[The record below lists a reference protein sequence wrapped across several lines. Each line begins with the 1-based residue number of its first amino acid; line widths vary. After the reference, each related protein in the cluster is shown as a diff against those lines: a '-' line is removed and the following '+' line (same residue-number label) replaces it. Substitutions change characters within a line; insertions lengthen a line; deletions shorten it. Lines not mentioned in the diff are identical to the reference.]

1 MHTRT
6 ALLLLLTA
14 GAGAYWWGRP
24 APAIAPLAPPEGAQG
39 VEQVREDPTG
49 MRSPVAPVRLVR
61 IAGRVSDPQG
71 NALAGVEIRAIG
83 GGDTAPSI
91 ITRTNGDGRYT
102 LAAHR
107 AEQWTVSC
115 KARGYTEASQ
125 TVKIFVQ
132 PQLESDDVQ
141 ADFTLFPLATVQLAL
156 VVRTETKPEE
166 RTPLAS
172 FLEAHGLRALVGG
185 QLSLD
190 QQGSTPRV
198 LAARTFGLPG
208 GAPVEL
214 VAHQPAQIVWT
225 MGVVDLATI
234 YWEQDLQAPVK
245 QTCQLEVEAAS
256 VLQQVAWLAF
266 DGAQATEEAVQ
277 FHLALGD
284 AAPVPVPAT
293 VAGDQYLIPTIAGRV
308 TVEAS
313 LAKHATLR
321 FAVEAHAGTTV
332 QAGRCER
339 LTECR
344 LHGVVL
350 DHNGQPFR
358 GMLRLRPRGG
368 VSAALHERVLPVDID
383 GRFAVRGLG
392 AGEWQLEAAGSTLD
406 VRLPASGALQAHGV
420 QLSVRAR

>member
-6 ALLLLLTA
+6 ALLLLLAA

-24 APAIAPLAPPEGAQG
+24 APALAPLAPPEEAQG
-39 VEQVREDPTG
+39 VEQVREGPTG
-49 MRSPVAPVRLVR
+49 MRSPVAPARLVR
-61 IAGRVSDPQG
+61 IVGRVSDPEG

-91 ITRTNGDGRYT
+91 ITRTNGEGRYT

-132 PQLESDDVQ
+132 PHLEPDDVL

-156 VVRTETKPEE
+156 VVRTGTKPDE

-172 FLEAHGLRALVGG
+172 FLEAHGLGALVGG
-185 QLSLD
+185 QLSLE

-234 YWEQDLQAPVK
+234 DWEQDLQAPVK

-266 DGAQATEEAVQ
+266 DGAQATEGAVQ
-277 FHLALGD
+277 FHLAMGD
-284 AAPVPVPAT
+284 AAPIPVPAT
-293 VAGDQYLIPTIAGRV
+293 VAGDQYLIPTVAGPV
-308 TVEAS
+308 TVKAS

-321 FAVEAHAGTTV
+321 FALEARAGTTTF
-332 QAGRCER
+332 AGRCER
-339 LTECR
+339 LAECR

-350 DHNGQPFR
+350 DHDGQPFR

-368 VSAALHERVLPVDID
+368 DSAALHERELTVAAD
-383 GRFAVRGLG
+383 GRFAVRGLC

-406 VRLPASGALQAHGV
+406 VSLPATGTLHSHGV
-420 QLSVRAR
+420 QLTVRAR

>member
-1 MHTRT
+1 MQTRT
-6 ALLLLLTA
+6 ALLLLLAA

-24 APAIAPLAPPEGAQG
+24 APAIAPLAPSEVTEVPVAERDDLTG
-39 VEQVREDPTG
+39 V
-49 MRSPVAPVRLVR
+49 RSPVAPKHLVR
-61 IAGRVSDPQG
+61 IAGRVVDPQG
-71 NALAGVEIRAIG
+71 NALAGVEIRAVG
-83 GGDTAPSI
+83 TGDTAPSI
-91 ITRTNGDGRYT
+91 ITRTNAEGRYAV
-102 LAAHR
+102 AAHR
-107 AEQWTVSC
+107 ATQWTVTC

-132 PQLESDDVQ
+132 PLLEPQDAA
-141 ADFTLFPLATVQLAL
+141 ADFVVFPLATVQLAL
-156 VVRTETKPEE
+156 VVRTGTAPEE
-166 RTPLAS
+166 QTPLAS
-172 FLEAHGLRALVGG
+172 FLEARGLGALVGG
-185 QLSLD
+185 QLSLE

-198 LAARTFGLPG
+198 LAARTFSLPG

-214 VAHQPAQIVWT
+214 VAHQPARIAWK
-225 MGVVDLATI
+225 MGAVDLATI
-234 YWEQDLQAPVK
+234 DWEQDLQASVK
-245 QTCQLEVEAAS
+245 QTCQLGAEAAS

-266 DGAQATEEAVQ
+266 DGAQATEDAVQ

-339 LTECR
+339 LSECR

-350 DHNGQPFR
+350 DHDGQPFR
-358 GMLRLRPRGG
+358 GMLRLRPRDG

-383 GRFAVRGLG
+383 GRFAVRGLC

-406 VRLPASGALQAHGV
+406 VRLPATGALQAHGV